1 MAMSQ
6 NAIDR
11 ETYGVLVGWSHHPMG
26 ERLDLKLQCI
36 QSTRGLE
43 KDEIDSHHFVMT
55 REQATVLA
63 NYLFKI
69 ADATPP
75 RRPKGRLARW
85 FGT

>member
-26 ERLDLKLQCI
+26 DRIDLKLQCV

-43 KDEIDSHHFVMT
+43 QDEIDAHHFVMT
-55 REQATVLA
+55 RQQAAVLA
-63 NYLFKI
+63 NYLYKVSGL
-69 ADATPP
+69 TPP
-75 RRPKGRLARW
+75 RKKGVLERW
-85 FGT
+85 LG